1 MGDRTMSK
9 INFKNV
15 GEGSEVEVLVQISP
29 NEQFDYSGI
38 VSRISDTEFYTSLK
52 LLEVTA

>member
-1 MGDRTMSK
+1 MSK